1 MFLCLSITKR
11 TFLAFEAA
19 DILIKE
25 QWTQWNRAQLI
36 MHLCPTVWPQGW
48 GCWKI
53 EVICSP
59 QVVSDPFMPP
69 THRPTQCSAPWT
81 VKQQALPKHPQL
93 SRISADPVHYRV
105 TVYMRG
111 KYLWGYLLKPYVDKH
126 QQGVCN
132 VCVRV
137 PLWRMAVEVTSLKS
151 IHWWGPACDP
161 GPLRHINHDPF
172 LLAFIRPAESYCP
185 DSATTPPSLIT
196 SLLWPFIRLSSTLGH
211 RYHSITTH
219 LSGAPL
225 IS

>member
-1 MFLCLSITKR
+1 MIPLC
-11 TFLAFEAA
+11 
-19 DILIKE
+19 
-25 QWTQWNRAQLI
+25 
-36 MHLCPTVWPQGW
+36 H
-48 GCWKI
+48 
-53 EVICSP
+53 
-59 QVVSDPFMPP
+59 PP
-69 THRPTQCSAPWT
+69 TDPPSVQLLELWNSRP
-81 VKQQALPKHPQL
+81 
-93 SRISADPVHYRV
+93 YRSIRNYHAFLQTRSTTV
-105 TVYMRG
+105 TVYMRA
-111 KYLWGYLLKPYVDKH
+111 KYLWGYLFKPYVDKH